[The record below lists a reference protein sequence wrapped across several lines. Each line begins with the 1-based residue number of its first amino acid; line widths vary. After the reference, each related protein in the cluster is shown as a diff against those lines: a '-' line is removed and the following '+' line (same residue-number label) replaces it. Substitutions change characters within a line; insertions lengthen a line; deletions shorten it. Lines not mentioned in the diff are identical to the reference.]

1 MADSGNDFSGFLI
14 AGVNSG
20 SGKTTLALALMRA
33 LRRRGLR
40 VAPFKCGPDY
50 IDPSFHRRAADAES
64 VNLDCRMTGK
74 ECVRQNWQEFAA
86 SAQAAV
92 VEGVM
97 GLFDG
102 VASGTLEGSSAEV
115 ALALG
120 IPVILVVNAKGMAGS
135 IAPLV
140 SGFANWNPELRI
152 AGVIANSTGS
162 ARHAEILRDALDA
175 ANLPPLLGAFP
186 RREEW
191 TLPERHLGLVPEEE
205 NPVFDSWLDSL
216 GEAAEELIDLDL
228 LLKLTRLPRPAAPE
242 RKCIAPFVRLAIAQD
257 RAFHFYYPDQLR
269 RMREAGIE
277 LVPFSPLA
285 DSALPENIQGI
296 YLGGGF
302 PELFAEQLER
312 NESMRNSIR
321 EFSLRNGLIYAECG
335 GYMYLMNALTDFAG
349 KRYSMCGIIPCEAVM
364 TPKLR
369 SLGYRRAVPAGESPF
384 GSGPF
389 SGHEFHYSDAPE
401 TDTPLWSAFTAAD
414 KPAPTGNGCRIR
426 RTFGSY
432 IHLHFGK
439 TPEAFNFFAKELS
452 RALRP

>member
-1 MADSGNDFSGFLI
+1 MADSGNNFSGFLI

-86 SAQAAV
+86 PAQAAV

-140 SGFANWNPELRI
+140 SGFVNWNPELRI

-162 ARHAEILRDALDA
+162 ARHAEILRNALDA

-205 NPVFDSWLDSL
+205 NPVFDSWLDSI

-228 LLKLTRLPRPAAPE
+228 LLELTRLPRPTAPE
-242 RKCIAPFVRLAIAQD
+242 RKCIAPFVRLAIALD

-277 LVPFSPLA
+277 LVPFSPLS
-285 DSALPENIQGI
+285 DSALPENIQGV

-312 NESMRNSIR
+312 NESMKDSIR
-321 EFSLRNGLIYAECG
+321 EFSQRNGLIYAECG

-369 SLGYRRAVPAGESPF
+369 SLGYRRAVPTGESPF
-384 GSGPF
+384 GPGPF
-389 SGHEFHYSDAPE
+389 CGHEFHYSDAPE

-452 RALRP
+452 RALRS